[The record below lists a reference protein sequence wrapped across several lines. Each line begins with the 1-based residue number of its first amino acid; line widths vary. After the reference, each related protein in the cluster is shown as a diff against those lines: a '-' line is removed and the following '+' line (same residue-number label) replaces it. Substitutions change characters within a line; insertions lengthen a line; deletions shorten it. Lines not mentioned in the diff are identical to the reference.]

1 MIVGKKLEN
10 ETNKYGDESRCVDER
25 IKNRPSWPG
34 LAWLMKAKSRQE
46 DLVDGWIDCRQLEE
60 K

>member
-46 DLVDGWIDCRQLEE
+46 DLVDGWMD
-60 K
+60 